1 MEFTHVSAAGGQC
14 SVRVAGPDSRHAVL
28 LLPDAGDPVDVYDA
42 VSERLH
48 NSDLKTVALESIDG
62 ISDDA
67 ILTVLDELKLSWV
80 HLVGS
85 GAGAESAWTLA
96 AKTFGRFASL
106 IAVNRCHPAIADEQ
120 GTVRAADCPP
130 VELPTTLVVGSSL
143 GRASADAS
151 GRFVYSDFRVVQ
163 LDGVANVV
171 ADEPAALATEIVLRT
186 SPW

>member
-1 MEFTHVSAAGGQC
+1 MSAAGGQC

-28 LLPDAGDPVDVYDA
+28 LLPDAGDSVDVYDA
-42 VSERLH
+42 VGERLH

-67 ILTVLDELKLSWV
+67 ILAVLDELKLSWV

-106 IAVNRCHPAIADEQ
+106 IVVNRCHPAIADEQ

-163 LDGVANVV
+163 LDGSVNVV

>member
-1 MEFTHVSAAGGQC
+1 MSAAGGQC

-28 LLPDAGDPVDVYDA
+28 LLPDTGDPVDVYDA

-62 ISDDA
+62 VSDNA

-130 VELPTTLVVGSSL
+130 
-143 GRASADAS
+143 GR
-151 GRFVYSDFRVVQ
+151 
-163 LDGVANVV
+163 V
-171 ADEPAALATEIVLRT
+171 ADDTGRRLLTGPRIRRRERSVRLLGLPRGPTRRRR
-186 SPW
+186 

>member
-28 LLPDAGDPVDVYDA
+28 LLPDAGDSVDVYDA
-42 VSERLH
+42 VGERLH

-62 ISDDA
+62 ISDDT
-67 ILTVLDELKLSWV
+67 ILAVLDELKLSWV

-106 IAVNRCHPAIADEQ
+106 IVVNRCHPAIADEQ
-120 GTVRAADCPP
+120 GAVRAADCPP

-163 LDGVANVV
+163 LDGSVNVV

>member
-1 MEFTHVSAAGGQC
+1 MEFTHVSAAGGKC

-28 LLPDAGDPVDVYDA
+28 LLPDADDPVDVYDA

-62 ISDDA
+62 VSDEVVLA
-67 ILTVLDELKLSWV
+67 VLDELKLSWV

-120 GTVRAADCPP
+120 GVVRAADCPA
-130 VELPTTLVVGSSL
+130 VEIPTTLVIGSSL
-143 GRASADAS
+143 GRTPADAS
-151 GRFVYSDFRVVQ
+151 GRFAYSDFRVVQ
-163 LDGVANVV
+163 LDGVENIP
-171 ADEPAALATEIVLRT
+171 ADASAALATEIALRT